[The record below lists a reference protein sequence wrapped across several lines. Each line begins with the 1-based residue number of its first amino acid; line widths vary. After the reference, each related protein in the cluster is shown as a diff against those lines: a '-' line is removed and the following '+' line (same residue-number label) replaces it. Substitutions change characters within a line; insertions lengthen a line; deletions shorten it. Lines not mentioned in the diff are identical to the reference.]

1 MRNTIIAALLA
12 AVLFGAAGF
21 FGGVTY
27 QKAQGGGAA
36 GFAGRAGAGGFA
48 RGGAGGAGFASDVV
62 TGTVI
67 ATDAQSITVK
77 SADGSSKTLFVSAQT
92 QISKQQILTPTDV
105 KVGDQIGAF
114 GQAASGG
121 VDARVVQIIPPGGS
135 FRFGGAGGGGRGFGG
150 GAGAGAGAGG
160 APGGATGSGQ

>member
-1 MRNTIIAALLA
+1 MQKTLIAAVLA

-27 QKAQGGGAA
+27 QKSQAGSSSGFAGRSGAGGFGRAGGAA
-36 GFAGRAGAGGFA
+36 GGNLAAN
-48 RGGAGGAGFASDVV
+48 VV

-92 QISKQQILTPTDV
+92 QIEKQQILTAADV

-114 GQAASGG
+114 GQTANGG
-121 VDARVVQIIPPGGS
+121 IDARILQVIPPGGS
-135 FRFGGAGGGGRGFGG
+135 FRLGGGGRGFGG
-150 GAGAGAGAGG
+150 AGAPGGGAAGG
-160 APGGATGSGQ
+160 APGSSGQ

>member
-1 MRNTIIAALLA
+1 MQKTIIAAVLA

-27 QKAQGGGAA
+27 QKSQALTS
-36 GFAGRAGAGGFA
+36 GFAGRAGGFG
-48 RGGAGGAGFASDVV
+48 RAGGANGPGGNFAANVV

-77 SADGSSKTLFVSAQT
+77 SADGSSKTLFASAQT
-92 QISKQQILTPTDV
+92 QIEKQQILTLADV
-105 KVGDQIGAF
+105 KSGDQIGAF

-121 VDARVVQIIPPGGS
+121 LDARIVQVIPPGGS
-135 FRFGGAGGGGRGFGG
+135 FRLGGGGRGFGG
-150 GAGAGAGAGG
+150 GAGAGG
-160 APGGATGSGQ
+160 APGGAPAPPGQ